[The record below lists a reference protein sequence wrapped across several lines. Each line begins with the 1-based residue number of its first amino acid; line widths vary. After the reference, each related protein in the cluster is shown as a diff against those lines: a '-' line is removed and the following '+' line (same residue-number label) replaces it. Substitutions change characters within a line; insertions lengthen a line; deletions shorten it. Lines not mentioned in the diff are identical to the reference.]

1 MSTSMNPDE
10 GLTREEYDHIP
21 VTHVTNWQTAT
32 SDEIFSEMQK
42 MINTFQLIN
51 PKASSRL
58 FGFVPTIKCQKV
70 KKGPGT
76 YRKVAVY

>member
-1 MSTSMNPDE
+1 M
-10 GLTREEYDHIP
+10 
-21 VTHVTNWQTAT
+21 NWQNAT

-42 MINTFQLIN
+42 MIDQLKRIN